1 MADPSSYSNTDR
13 YNISHISLD
22 WKIDFDVKAIIGE
35 VRLTVRAQ
43 RHDEYLILDTKH
55 LEISRVELIGENE
68 FKHLNFHLEK
78 SHDNFGSAL
87 YIDTKNIKD
96 KEFRIRI
103 FYRTGA
109 NCTAAQWL
117 EPEQTIGKKHP
128 YLFTQCQPIHARSLL
143 PCQDTPRVKFTYAAS
158 VTVRNPL
165 VALMSALS
173 KGNVINDD
181 DTITY
186 NFNQPVVIPSYLI
199 ALAVGALKG
208 KDIGPR
214 TTCWSEEEIL
224 DSCCFEFSETE
235 KFLAVAEEFLIP
247 YCWGKYDILVLPSSF
262 PFGGMENPC
271 LTFVTP
277 TLLAGDRSLANVVAH
292 EIAHSWMGNLVTN
305 SDWQHFWLNEG
316 FTVFIERKILGKM
329 YGEKVRQFES
339 LIGLKELKE
348 SIDHFGVDSP
358 LTKLVPELDGIDPDG
373 AFSSVPYE
381 KGYNFLYYLEN
392 LVGGPTMF
400 EPYLKFHV
408 KKFAFSSITTD
419 QWKESFIEYFK
430 DKISETRMNEIEW
443 TKWFKTPGHPIIT
456 PNYDRELE
464 LSCLDLVEGWI
475 KSNVELK
482 RKIDFTRFTTKQ
494 KIMFLENLMEAELT
508 HDIIHELDVSYQ
520 FSSIK
525 NSEIKFR
532 WQLLCL
538 KNNYKNMIP
547 HVVAFLSVQGRM
559 KFVRPLYRALKNC
572 VGGRDVAFSTF
583 ETLKSFYH
591 PIASQMILQDL
602 NK

>member
-96 KEFRIRI
+96 KEFRI
-103 FYRTGA
+103 RTGA

-305 SDWQHFWLNEG
+305 SDW
-316 FTVFIERKILGKM
+316 
-329 YGEKVRQFES
+329 
-339 LIGLKELKE
+339 
-348 SIDHFGVDSP
+348 
-358 LTKLVPELDGIDPDG
+358 
-373 AFSSVPYE
+373 
-381 KGYNFLYYLEN
+381 
-392 LVGGPTMF
+392 
-400 EPYLKFHV
+400 
-408 KKFAFSSITTD
+408 FAFSSITTD